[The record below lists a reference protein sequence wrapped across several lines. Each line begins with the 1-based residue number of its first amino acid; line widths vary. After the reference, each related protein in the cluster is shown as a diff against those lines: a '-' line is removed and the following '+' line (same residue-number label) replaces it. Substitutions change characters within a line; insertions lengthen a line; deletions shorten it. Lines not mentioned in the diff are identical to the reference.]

1 MAVTSLMMG
10 GLGFMGAQQAAGAA
24 EAAAAESRF
33 AGQVARG
40 DTSPWRVSGAGA
52 VNQLTRLLGLGKLKY
67 DYEAVGSGQGPNNY
81 ALLDG
86 SNAAGE
92 QRNAFAEWERD
103 PGYQWRMD
111 EGIRARDRSA
121 ASKGMLLSGAQNKAI
136 TNWGQGLASEEYGN
150 YFSRLAALA
159 GQGAQSSVAGSGMNV
174 DAATKAGQ
182 YTTAAG
188 QARQSGYNALAS
200 ALGRADNKAEKW
212 ASRIWGGGMMG
223 MGG

>member
-10 GLGFMGAQQAAGAA
+10 GLGMMGANEAAGAA
-24 EAAAAESRF
+24 ERAAAESRF
-33 AGQVARG
+33 AGQVARA
-40 DTSPWRVSGAGA
+40 DTSPWRTAGGGA
-52 VNQLTRLLGLGKLKY
+52 VNQIARLLGLGHLNY
-67 DYEAVGSGQGPNNY
+67 GTEAVGSGQGPSNF

-86 SNAAGE
+86 SNAAE
-92 QRNAFAEWERD
+92 DQKNAFAEWEKD

-150 YFSRLAALA
+150 YFNRLAALSGIGETA
-159 GQGAQSSVAGSGMNV
+159 ANQGASINADSAS
-174 DAATKAGQ
+174 KAGL
-182 YTTAAG
+182 YTTQAG

-223 MGG
+223 G